1 MKLDK
6 VALQRSQSIGTKAVK
21 AALKGKRKADKERE
35 ALINR
40 FGMDS
45 VATISEQSKAEA
57 KEAESEGSNKG
68 AEK

>member
-1 MKLDK
+1 MDET
-6 VALQRSQSIGTKAVK
+6 ALHRSQSIEGKAMK
-21 AALKGKRKADKERE
+21 AALRSKKKADKERE

-57 KEAESEGSNKG
+57 KEAESEGSNKDAG
-68 AEK
+68 K